1 MRNPSRR
8 QKKSL
13 LRSGSATLTPKWPRR
28 RMRNGRGMR
37 TPPTRNSSVVAWGMR
52 SGLFMVYFL
61 PLRSGRQF
69 YARRLVSPRNRSDR
83 VKAQLGSHRRDGRE
97 IPVVL
102 QQDQIV
108 LDRNAGDQAVVA
120 AAGRLAGAT
129 AALIQPRCSRGVHQ
143 DHQLAERARL

>member
-1 MRNPSRR
+1 
-8 QKKSL
+8 
-13 LRSGSATLTPKWPRR
+13 
-28 RMRNGRGMR
+28 MRNGRGMR
-37 TPPTRNSSVVAWGMR
+37 TPPTRNSSVAAWGMR

-69 YARRLVSPRNRSDR
+69 YARRPVSPRNRSYR

-102 QQDQIV
+102 QQGQIV

-120 AAGRLAGAT
+120 AGRLAGAT
-129 AALIQPRCSRGVHQ
+129 AALIQPRRRDV
-143 DHQLAERARL
+143 RLDRVCG